1 MDFEMTV
8 YIFYSCFLCLCK
20 NLRGR
25 ETGKQKREK
34 EKEGRG
40 RKGVK
45 R

>member
-1 MDFEMTV
+1 VLRGGFRGRATMG
-8 YIFYSCFLCLCK
+8 SQPPR
-20 NLRGR
+20 RGR